1 MLRGVALGV
10 TTVLLATVSAAAAY
24 VGVLDSGIDR
34 IGDVDALVQ
43 PIEGDDEPVDA
54 MAGSALNILVLGSD
68 DRSGANRDLGGEAEG
83 MRSDTAILLHIA
95 ADRSRAELV
104 SIPRDS
110 LVEIPSCT
118 MTDGSTSAARSQTM
132 FNEAYAIGADQ
143 GGDLESAVACTINT
157 VQQNTGLRVTDSV
170 VVDMNGFVQMIDALG
185 GVRMCLS
192 EPVDSPKAGLS
203 LAAGDQTLDGRTA
216 LAFARARYN
225 VGDGSDTSRVG
236 RQQQMLAA
244 VFDELL
250 GKDVLSDAGQLL
262 SFGRAATSALS
273 MSERLTS
280 LPNLAGLATSL
291 RGLGAE
297 DVTFTTVPWTLAPQ
311 NKARVVWTEKADIL
325 WANLAADRPMLAGT
339 ADDTGTPSTAP
350 SDPAGGDPDAGTPSG
365 PATRDAGAEPF
376 TAGDTTTFSC

>member
-1 MLRGVALGV
+1 MLRGIALGV

-24 VGVLDSGIDR
+24 VGVLDAGIDR
-34 IGDVDALVQ
+34 IGDIDALVQ
-43 PIEGDDEPVDA
+43 PIEGDDDPVDA

-68 DRSGANRDLGGEAEG
+68 DRSGANRDLGGEADG

-95 ADRSRAELV
+95 ADRSRVELV

-110 LVEIPSCT
+110 LVDIPPCT
-118 MTDGSTSAARSQTM
+118 MTDGSTSAAQPATM
-132 FNEAYAIGADQ
+132 FNEAYATGADQ

-157 VQQNTGLRVTDSV
+157 VQQNTGIRVTDSV

-185 GVRMCLS
+185 GVRMCVP
-192 EPVDSPKAGLS
+192 EPVESPKAGLS
-203 LAAGDQTLDGRTA
+203 LAAGDQVLDGRTA
-216 LAFARARYN
+216 LAFARARYE
-225 VGDGSDTSRVG
+225 VGDGSDISRMG

-250 GKDVLSDAGQLL
+250 GKDVLANAGQLL

-291 RGLGAE
+291 RGLGTG
-297 DVTFTTVPWTLAPQ
+297 DITFTTVPWAPAPQ
-311 NKARVVWTEKADIL
+311 NKNRVMWTDEADTL
-325 WANLAADRPMLAGT
+325 WANLAADRPMLAGD
-339 ADDTGTPSTAP
+339 ADTPSTTAP
-350 SDPAGGDPDAGTPSG
+350 TGPADGDPGAATPSA